1 MYMGGERGA
10 VGEGAEHPCWE
21 VSSGSWHAPVWGP
34 SIG

>member
-21 VSSGSWHAPVWGP
+21 VSFGSWHAPVRALA
-34 SIG
+34 